1 MHIGYARVSTDAQ
14 DPARQLAALAA
25 LGVDAANVHTDHAT
39 GRNADRPGLAAAL
52 ATLRPGDAL
61 VVSALDRLGR
71 SVPDLRGIA
80 DDLERRGVRLVVGGT
95 CYDPGDPVGRMFFG
109 LLAVFAEFESD
120 LIRARTREG
129 MAVARA
135 AGRLT
140 GGTPKLT
147 DNQRAQLLELHAT
160 GRYTA
165 PQLAASFRVS
175 RSTVFRELARAKADP
190 LTTREGTAAGPMGTL
205 ALAYEDAG

>member
-1 MHIGYARVSTDAQ
+1 MLIGYARVSTDAQ
-14 DPARQLAALAA
+14 DPARQLAALTA
-25 LGVDAANVHTDHAT
+25 LGVEPANVHTDHAT
-39 GRNADRPGLAAAL
+39 GRTADRPGLTRAL
-52 ATLRPGDAL
+52 AIAREGDSL

-80 DDLERRGVRLVVGGT
+80 DYLADRGVRLVVGGT

-140 GGTPKLT
+140 GGTPKLAGP
-147 DNQRAQLLELHAT
+147 QRAALLELHAT

-165 PQLAASFRVS
+165 AQLAASFHVS
-175 RSTVFRELARAKADP
+175 RSTVFRVLSAAKADP
-190 LTTREGTAAGPMGTL
+190 LTKRVGHGPAGTL
-205 ALAYEDAG
+205 ALAYEDA